1 MVTKLLK
8 MQMLSDDDELAYS
21 PDSARQKRRESDPR
35 PAWMRTL
42 HTTATNW
49 LSMIPK
55 DLTPLKRTLDNIKD
69 PLFRY
74 FEREVNTGYQ
84 LLNTIREDLNHIVLV
99 CESQKKPTN
108 YLRNLMSDLVK
119 GILPSNWRRYTV
131 PKGLTVLQWVADF
144 SDRVKQLQKI
154 SHAANTGGAKGLK
167 NLHIWLG
174 GMFVPEAYITATRQF
189 VAQANNWSL
198 EELALEVT
206 IASGPDDRLNI
217 DDCSFG
223 IKGLRLQGARCQGNK
238 LELTATI
245 STDLALTSLKW
256 IRVEAGSADLQEGK
270 VTLPVYLNQT
280 RTELLFTL
288 NMATRGEAAGR
299 EHRFYER
306 GVAFLASSLSG

>member
-1 MVTKLLK
+1 
-8 MQMLSDDDELAYS
+8 
-21 PDSARQKRRESDPR
+21 
-35 PAWMRTL
+35 MRTL

-49 LSMIPK
+49 LNMIPK
-55 DLTPLKRTLDNIKD
+55 DLTTLKRTLDNIKD

-99 CESQKKPTN
+99 CESQRKPTN

-131 PKGLTVLQWVADF
+131 PKGLTVLQW
-144 SDRVKQLQKI
+144 
-154 SHAANTGGAKGLK
+154 
-167 NLHIWLG
+167 NLNIWLG

-206 IASGPDDRLNI
+206 IANGPDDRLTI

-223 IKGLRLQGARCQGNK
+223 IKGLRLQGAQCLDNK

-245 STDLALTSLKW
+245 STDLIEPGTIHS
-256 IRVEAGSADLQEGK
+256 GEGK

-280 RTELLFTL
+280 RTELLFTVD
-288 NMATRGEAAGR
+288 MATRGEAAGR